1 MSADGNPGPMRSQQV
16 VRSEI
21 APPAGFTFNQF
32 LVLGETP
39 YCSTR
44 VRRKFQLIRSAF
56 GDGAIEALEE
66 GKPRPRARNK
76 TVSPR
81 KALLFILR
89 TSWGCVDRD
98 TVRDGGSWLNLT
110 ASMADT
116 IEDGVGAQHRRMRL
130 GNSRKVAT
138 EQEMMRP
145 SLSTMF
151 ARPIRPRAVAVL
163 KARAARRAQVQSWE
177 IFVFQRSSRSIKH
190 PKAARARRYR
200 NATKR
205 PRTLKSA

>member
-1 MSADGNPGPMRSQQV
+1 METKVQRSPTASIDSRRSFRNCAASRLHLQPVPRPRRYLLLFHTGPPKV
-16 VRSEI
+16 
-21 APPAGFTFNQF
+21 
-32 LVLGETP
+32 
-39 YCSTR
+39 ST
-44 VRRKFQLIRSAF
+44 IRSAF
-56 GDGAIEALEE
+56 VDGAIEALEE

-76 TVSPR
+76 TVFPR

-116 IEDGVGAQHRRMRL
+116 IEDGVGAQHRGTRL

-145 SLSTMF
+145 PLSTMF

-163 KARAARRAQVQSWE
+163 KAGGPQSAGPKLGNLR
-177 IFVFQRSSRSIKH
+177 IPALVSKH
-190 PKAARARRYR
+190 KA
-200 NATKR
+200 
-205 PRTLKSA
+205 S